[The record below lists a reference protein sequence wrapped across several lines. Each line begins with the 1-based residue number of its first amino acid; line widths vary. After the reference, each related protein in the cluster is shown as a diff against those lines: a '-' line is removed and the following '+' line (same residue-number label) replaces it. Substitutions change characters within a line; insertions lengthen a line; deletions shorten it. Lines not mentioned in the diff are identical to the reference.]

1 MSALGHKQT
10 FAVQN
15 GMSAW
20 GQKRTS
26 ALNSIISSANQS
38 RSWNSN
44 AERFHDQN
52 KFKLVWLLDSS
63 HLCHSG
69 S

>member
-1 MSALGHKQT
+1 MSALGHSQT